1 MGKIKRSGKVATP
14 RAESTARSKATEDHS
29 THSFMPKRLTSRR
42 VSDSR
47 PREEKLTMPGGDEG
61 ILDEWLEP
69 DEDTDLDQWL
79 HDHGGDSG
87 LGDPDR

>member
-14 RAESTARSKATEDHS
+14 REEGTARSKATEDHS